1 MWHFPFL
8 AHPIVF
14 KVHRHYNLFIH
25 NVGQAQSNDQLA
37 SLKYDSDILLAKTGI
52 KTCAKLLNCVNMN
65 QVKNIFSRPARDPPG
80 ALPLHQVEDGCS
92 KMLWRP
98 SGSWGGRTALL
109 KTKDKTKGK
118 NSLLLVVAQNRG
130 RQFNLFAC

>member
-1 MWHFPFL
+1 MCKALKLRKH
-8 AHPIVF
+8 V
-14 KVHRHYNLFIH
+14 NL
-25 NVGQAQSNDQLA
+25 
-37 SLKYDSDILLAKTGI
+37 
-52 KTCAKLLNCVNMN
+52 N

-118 NSLLLVVAQNRG
+118 NPLLLVVEQNRG